1 MKRLER
7 LPINISFGI
16 ALKSIRARFLRSLI
30 TTLSLVLAVA
40 FLSFSLLSDDIAQ
53 SLLVHGDSEIVGKLT
68 RLGYDI
74 NPADQSVTT
83 SPKQRWIV
91 FLSLLVC
98 VVGIVNAQI
107 MSVTERFREIGTMKC
122 LGALDG
128 FVVKIFIIE
137 AGLQGMAGSFA
148 GTIVGIAASLFMGV
162 LRFGMSAISSI
173 SWYAMMYSMA
183 AAILVGTS
191 LSLLGALYP
200 AFLAARMQP
209 VEAMRVEQ

>member
-1 MKRLER
+1 MKRLDK
-7 LPINISFGI
+7 LPTNISFGI
-16 ALKSIRARFLRSLI
+16 ALKSIRARFFRSLI

-40 FLSFSLLSDDIAQ
+40 FLSFTLLSDDIAQ
-53 SLLVHGDSEIVGKLT
+53 SLISLGDVSMVNRLS

-74 NPADQSVTT
+74 NPADLSVTT
-83 SPKQRWIV
+83 SAKQQWIV

-137 AGLQGMAGSFA
+137 AGLQGLAGSLA
-148 GTIVGIAASLFMGV
+148 GTLLGIIASLFMGV
-162 LRFGMSAISSI
+162 VRFGIISATSV
-173 SWYAMMYSMA
+173 SWPAMMSSA
-183 AAILVGTS
+183 ATAIVVGTL
-191 LSLLGALYP
+191 LSLFGALYP